1 MNLRIKQSLP
11 LILGALP
18 LKSGAAPEM
27 RGTRFPHI
35 VYSGTVIA
43 AEAPL
48 GVLPVTVDL
57 GGAAVVAVTPV
68 VLGAAVAVP
77 EGEDAGLAGV
87 GPGLGD
93 ARLLAAFGR

>member
-1 MNLRIKQSLP
+1 MPHIKYFINRIISQYLY
-11 LILGALP
+11 
-18 LKSGAAPEM
+18 SGA
-27 RGTRFPHI
+27 
-35 VYSGTVIA
+35 VIA

-57 GGAAVVAVTPV
+57 CGAAVVAVTPV

-87 GPGLGD
+87 GPRLGD
-93 ARLLAAFGR
+93 ARLLAAFGRRVVNEISQ